1 MNHTPDCLVICGPTA
16 SGKTAL
22 AVALAQI
29 LNGEV
34 VSADSMQVYRGMDI
48 GTAKPTAEEMQGVPH
63 HMLDVADPWENFS
76 VGRYVAQAIPIM
88 DDILAR
94 GKLPI
99 VAGGTGLYI
108 DNLMAGREFAPFAPD
123 TAGVRQQLQQ
133 QAREEG
139 LEPLRDKLAQV
150 DPESA
155 QRLHPNDEKRII
167 RALEVYL
174 TTGKTISQHNRE
186 SQAIPPRYHP
196 LTIGLDFEQRP
207 HLWQRIDRRVD
218 VMMEQGLLEEAEGF
232 LKSYPGGTAVQAIGY
247 KELAPYFRK
256 ECPLET
262 AVENI
267 RRETRR
273 YAKRQLTW
281 FRREEEAHWLYV
293 DEPGGL
299 TRLVEQ
305 AKEIAVQTHILEGR
319 NSHGT

>member
-1 MNHTPDCLVICGPTA
+1 MNTEKIPVLAVAGPTA

-22 AVALAQI
+22 AVALAKE
-29 LNGEV
+29 LDGEV
-34 VSADSMQVYRGMDI
+34 VSADSMQVYGEMQI
-48 GTAKPTAEEMQGVPH
+48 GTARPNEEEMEGVPH
-63 HMLDVADPWENFS
+63 HMLGFLPPTESFSVAD
-76 VGRYVAQAIPIM
+76 YVERAAACIREIH
-88 DDILAR
+88 AR

-108 DNLMAGREFAPFAPD
+108 RSLLRGIRFSQMPEDEALRRELEAQSEQDPVALWE
-123 TAGVRQQLQQ
+123 TL
-133 QAREEG
+133 RE
-139 LEPLRDKLAQV
+139 L
-150 DPESA
+150 DPEA
-155 QRLHPNDEKRII
+155 AAAIHPNNRKRVI
-167 RALEVYL
+167 RAVEVCRV
-174 TTGKTISQHNRE
+174 TGVPFSVQSK
-186 SQAIPPRYHP
+186 QAAEGDSPYRYALVCLGFHDRQK
-196 LTIGLDFEQRP
+196 LYD
-207 HLWQRIDRRVD
+207 RINRRVD
-218 VMMEQGLLEEAEGF
+218 VMMEQGLLEEAESF
-232 LKSYPGGTAVQAIGY
+232 LKSHPGGTAVQAIGY

-319 NSHGT
+319 NSHGA